1 MIKLK
6 KTPALSFY
14 EWLVLFRGVDRPIGD
29 LAQDALRDPD
39 FPKHKNFEEIRD
51 HLQAKHA
58 SQEALKTLDDSYV
71 YYKLDELL

>member
-1 MIKLK
+1 M
-6 KTPALSFY
+6 
-14 EWLVLFRGVDRPIGD
+14 FRGVDRPIGD

-39 FPKHKNFEEIRD
+39 FPKHKNFKEIRD

>member
-6 KTPALSFY
+6 KSPALSFY

-39 FPKHKNFEEIRD
+39 FPKHKNFEEIRN

-58 SQEALKTLDDSYV
+58 SPEALKTLDDSYV

>member
-1 MIKLK
+1 MK
-6 KTPALSFY
+6 KSLALSFY
-14 EWLVLFRGVDRPIGD
+14 EWLVLFKGVDRPIGD

>member
-1 MIKLK
+1 MK
-6 KTPALSFY
+6 KSPALSFY

-39 FPKHKNFEEIRD
+39 FPRRGGFEKI
-51 HLQAKHA
+51 HSYLKAKHA
-58 SQEALKTLDDSYV
+58 SQEALKTFYDSYE

>member
-1 MIKLK
+1 MK

-29 LAQDALRDPD
+29 LAQEALRDPD
-39 FPKHKNFEEIRD
+39 FHKHKNFEEIRYN
-51 HLQAKHA
+51 LQAKHA

>member
-1 MIKLK
+1 MK
-6 KTPALSFY
+6 KSLALSFY
-14 EWLVLFRGVDRPIGD
+14 EWLVLFRDVDRPIGD

-39 FPKHKNFEEIRD
+39 FPRQGGFEKI
-51 HLQAKHA
+51 HSYLQAKHA